1 LRERERERV
10 DKGGCMVASRL
21 IAGKEKLKKIK

>member
-1 LRERERERV
+1 LRERERV